1 MGSAQGAVE
10 RRREWPLQP
19 WPFLWLARL
28 PFSWLVERVC
38 IAWGGGGGA
47 GKVSESPRETVESLD
62 QAGKGRVDWEAEKE
76 PGSGVGSS
84 SPLEHLGPTQLGFPF
99 QST

>member
-1 MGSAQGAVE
+1 MHRELLKEEGSGPSSPGHFSGLPGSLFLGWWRGCALPGA
-10 RRREWPLQP
+10 
-19 WPFLWLARL
+19 
-28 PFSWLVERVC
+28 
-38 IAWGGGGGA
+38 GGGGA